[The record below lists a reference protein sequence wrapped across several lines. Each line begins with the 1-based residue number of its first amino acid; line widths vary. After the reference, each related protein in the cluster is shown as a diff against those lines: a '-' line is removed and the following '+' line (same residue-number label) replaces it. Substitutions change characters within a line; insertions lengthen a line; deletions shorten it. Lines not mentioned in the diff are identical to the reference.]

1 MLEKEYKEIRV
12 INVKDIVFSAFEQ
25 MEKKLDCRIPKSF
38 FLIVILFLS
47 IKERIN
53 FLQQERLWSKEPKQ
67 TEFPLGY
74 VAHDNQFGK
83 NSVLDSQKR
92 RETKRGN
99 SISTSDIKTLYY
111 NELLINQLT
120 YPFY

>member
-53 FLQQERLWSKEPKQ
+53 FLQQERL
-67 TEFPLGY
+67 
-74 VAHDNQFGK
+74 
-83 NSVLDSQKR
+83 
-92 RETKRGN
+92 
-99 SISTSDIKTLYY
+99 
-111 NELLINQLT
+111 
-120 YPFY
+120 